1 MGLPHQNYKQPEGGP
16 LTTKRRRTRRAILD
30 GLARHLHIQDTDR
43 RRIMRNGG
51 GDALDA
57 VLAAVGAARA
67 WRTSDHTSIARHHR
81 YPREGRL
88 YV

>member
-1 MGLPHQNYKQPEGGP
+1 M
-16 LTTKRRRTRRAILD
+16 RRRTRRRILE
-30 GLARHLHIQDTDR
+30 GLARHVCISDADR

-57 VLAAVGAARA
+57 VLAAVGAARS
-67 WRTSDHTSIARHHR
+67 WRTSDHGLIARHER
-81 YPREGRL
+81 YSREGRL